1 MLDIDQ
7 PTDPDFISLISLSI
21 TPAPNLHPAREK
33 RCSVSEVQGR
43 LHRYSKNELIAPED
57 SLPITVWKSPYQ
69 GCIL

>member
-33 RCSVSEVQGR
+33 RCSVSEVQAGR
-43 LHRYSKNELIAPED
+43 LHQI
-57 SLPITVWKSPYQ
+57 Q
-69 GCIL
+69 